1 MSAGQAAATPAAASQ
16 PWARENL
23 PGRVAIV
30 TGGANGIGRALVDA
44 ALARGMLVLAVDR
57 DAAGLER
64 LAGERAGQALSVS
77 VCDLRQPDA
86 IAMLADDAFARFGA
100 VHLLFNNA
108 GEVTTGPIWR
118 HTPDDLADLFA
129 LNVLAVG
136 NAVHHFLPRMLAGGE
151 PGLIVNTASAGGVVT
166 APGLGAYQ
174 ATKHAVVGYTESLYR
189 DLAAAGAQVSAAVV
203 CPGAV
208 DTDIMARSNASRA
221 QWADR
226 QGEGG
231 FAAGAAMAAMPPDE
245 LAEVVFDRI
254 ARGWFWIF
262 PEERTPRDIAKR
274 YADVAQGQVFMGR
287 KPASA

>member
-1 MSAGQAAATPAAASQ
+1 MSAGPAAGTPAATSQ

-44 ALARGMLVLAVDR
+44 ALARGMRVLAVDR

-86 IAMLADDAFARFGA
+86 IATLADDAFARFGA

-118 HTPDDLADLFA
+118 HCPEDLSDLFA

-136 NAVHHFLPRMLAGGE
+136 NAVHHFLPRMLAGGA

-174 ATKHAVVGYTESLYR
+174 ATKHAVLGYTESLYR

-203 CPGAV
+203 CPGSV

-221 QWADR
+221 QWAGPQDA
-226 QGEGG
+226 GG

-274 YADVAQGQVFMGR
+274 YAYVAQGQVFMGR

>member
-1 MSAGQAAATPAAASQ
+1 MSGEQAAGASSAAAL

-23 PGRVAIV
+23 TGRVAIV
-30 TGGANGIGRALVDA
+30 TGGANGIGRGLVDA
-44 ALARGMLVLAVDR
+44 ALARGMRVLAVDR

-64 LAGERAGQALSVS
+64 LAAGRAGQPLSIA
-77 VCDLRQPDA
+77 VCDVRNPDA
-86 IAMLADDAFARFGA
+86 IAALADDAFARLGA

-118 HTPDDLADLFA
+118 HTPEDLADLFA

-136 NAVHHFLPRMLAGGE
+136 NAVHHFLPRMLASGE

-174 ATKHAVVGYTESLYR
+174 ASKHAVVGYTESLYR

-221 QWADR
+221 RWADA
-226 QGEGG
+226 QGEEG
-231 FAAGAAMAAMPPDE
+231 FAGGAALVAMSPDE
-245 LAEVVFDRI
+245 LAGIVFDRI

-262 PEERTPRDIAKR
+262 PDERTPRDIAKR
-274 YADVAQGQVFMGR
+274 YGNAAQGEVFMGR